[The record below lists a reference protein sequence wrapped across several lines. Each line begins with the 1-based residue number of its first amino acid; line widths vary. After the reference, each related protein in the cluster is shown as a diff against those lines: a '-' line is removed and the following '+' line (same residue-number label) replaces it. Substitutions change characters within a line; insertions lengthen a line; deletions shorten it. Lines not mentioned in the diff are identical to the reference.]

1 LEKMRLRDVSESQT
15 QMQTQPP
22 GGPSAPKS
30 SNRNGRPPDGDGN
43 DDGDVDHTLGAN
55 LKALRSKQT
64 REGQRGKGQVITVEW
79 DERMEALSKEKAEA
93 EARAGE

>member
-1 LEKMRLRDVSESQT
+1 M
-15 QMQTQPP
+15 QPP
-22 GGPSAPKS
+22 EGPSAS
-30 SNRNGRPPDGDGN
+30 QLSNRKGRPPDGDDD
-43 DDGDVDHTLGAN
+43 DDGDVDHALGAN

-93 EARAGE
+93 EARTGE